1 MKVFTIGYGGRHPQ
15 EFVTILK
22 ENGVITLVD
31 VRLLPERSSF
41 GSYKKA
47 KESSMGIERLLSDA
61 GIKYVWLSELGN
73 IYMGS
78 DDWREK
84 YHLLLETEGD
94 RRTERL
100 MNLQF
105 PICLL
110 CAEKDPD
117 GCHRGIIAE
126 HLAGRGFD
134 IEHVR

>member
-15 EFVTILK
+15 EFITILK

-41 GSYKKA
+41 GSYKKV
-47 KESSMGIERLLSDA
+47 KESSKGIERLLSDA
-61 GIKYVWLSELGN
+61 GIKYVWMRELGN

-84 YHLLLETEGD
+84 YRLLLETEGD

-100 MNLQF
+100 LSLQF

-117 GCHRGIIAE
+117 GCHRGIIAKHLASRGFEIE
-126 HLAGRGFD
+126 HLR
-134 IEHVR
+134 

>member
-1 MKVFTIGYGGRHPQ
+1 
-15 EFVTILK
+15 
-22 ENGVITLVD
+22 
-31 VRLLPERSSF
+31 
-41 GSYKKA
+41 
-47 KESSMGIERLLSDA
+47 MGIERLLSDA